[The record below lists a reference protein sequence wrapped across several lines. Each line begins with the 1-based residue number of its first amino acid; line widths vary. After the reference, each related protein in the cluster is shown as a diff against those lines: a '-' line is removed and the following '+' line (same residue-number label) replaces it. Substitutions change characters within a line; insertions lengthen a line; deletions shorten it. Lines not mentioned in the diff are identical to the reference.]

1 MALGM
6 VSSTMIGLIFVHLV
20 SGELA
25 YSTVLSIVVSF
36 IVAFFIGR
44 HFGLS
49 GIIEAFGASFMGAMM
64 GAMLG
69 DMIPGNRQSFM
80 MIAMDIIYVAT
91 VISFMLIMNND
102 ADKEKRMRVK
112 IATPLLMSLILSLSI
127 IGLAA
132 TIEGGTPDV
141 NKKTGN
147 PCGAPSLKR
156 IRVLTSLRVSKED
169 ELMGLDISFHE
180 KPAYSQTSG
189 SQKIV
194 NVGSGIH
201 PNL

>member
-1 MALGM
+1 MLLIISSLMIVAYTVYFCIHAAEKKQYVSSTCGKCISMALGM
-6 VSSTMIGLIFVHLV
+6 VSSTMIGLIFAHLV
-20 SGELA
+20 PGELA

-69 DMIPGNRQSFM
+69 DMIPENRQSFM
-80 MIAMDIIYVAT
+80 MIAMNIIYVAT

-102 ADKEKRMRVK
+102 AVKEKRMRVK
-112 IATPLLMSLILSLSI
+112 IATPLIMSLILSLSI

-132 TIEGGTPDV
+132 TIEGGTQDV
-141 NKKTGN
+141 NKKQEN
-147 PCGAPSLKR
+147 P
-156 IRVLTSLRVSKED
+156 VE
-169 ELMGLDISFHE
+169 H
-180 KPAYSQTSG
+180 
-189 SQKIV
+189 
-194 NVGSGIH
+194 H
-201 PNL
+201 H